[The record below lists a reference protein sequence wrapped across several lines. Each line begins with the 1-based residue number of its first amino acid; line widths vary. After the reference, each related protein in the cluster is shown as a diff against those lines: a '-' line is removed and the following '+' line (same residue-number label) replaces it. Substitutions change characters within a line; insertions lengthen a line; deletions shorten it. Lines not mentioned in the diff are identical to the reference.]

1 MALLQKGS
9 VTKKQTEPYLM
20 IDGLIKHGDFPTP
33 QSTPPNSKHT
43 LIIPNVALE
52 THLDELDAYYDRQGF
67 DLCEQVETPWSIKKE
82 ATRFLIVEQ
91 KA

>member
-1 MALLQKGS
+1 MAILPKGS

-33 QSTPPNSKHT
+33 QSTAPSSKHT
-43 LIIPNVALE
+43 LIIPICAME
-52 THLDELDAYYDRQGF
+52 QHLDELDEYYDRQGF
-67 DLCEQVETPWSIKKE
+67 DLCEQKESPWSIKVQ

-91 KA
+91 TA